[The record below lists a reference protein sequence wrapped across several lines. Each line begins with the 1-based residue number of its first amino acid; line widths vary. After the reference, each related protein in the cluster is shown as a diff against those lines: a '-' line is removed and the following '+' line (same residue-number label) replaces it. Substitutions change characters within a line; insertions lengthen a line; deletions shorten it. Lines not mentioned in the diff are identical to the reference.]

1 MLSCTIPESIAKK
14 RENNELR
21 SKVSTLMEEISR
33 LKDLIQQKSNS
44 AVPSAEETS
53 HSLKFLGKE
62 YDEFLRFKTVANK
75 ELQRLSA
82 H

>member
-1 MLSCTIPESIAKK
+1 
-14 RENNELR
+14 
-21 SKVSTLMEEISR
+21 MEEISR